1 MKVMTMN
8 TIDKPKNT
16 SKTPM
21 EFQNLGVPRHVFVE
35 NYILNFSHQD
45 IPDHVLHQGKRCLLD
60 LIGVLAA
67 GSTTPL
73 GKIISNHA
81 HRHFNTSE
89 SKELRLLGD
98 GRGSSALGV
107 ALAGGMMIDSIDA
120 HDGMRLTKGHAGCGL
135 LPALIA
141 LLEYQIIE
149 DNDFNYHDD
158 DLLTNLI
165 LGYEIAIRSG
175 IALHQSASDYHT
187 SGAWVAIGVAALAS
201 RILGGDHDQL
211 SHAMGIAEY
220 HGPRSQMMRTID
232 FPTMVKD
239 GSGWGAMAGL
249 SAGFLAQDGFTGAP
263 AVTVTAETEGPIW
276 ADLGTVWHMV
286 DQYIKPWPVCRWA
299 QPAVT
304 AAMDVMA
311 AHNLSAEDISH
322 IEVVSF
328 HEAVRLATRIPDNT
342 ETAQYS
348 LPWPVAAA
356 VCRGQVNTSEVTE
369 PFDDPA
375 ITALATSMILTE
387 DDRYNEAFPAQRFAH
402 VILTTKDGQRFTSA
416 TTQANW
422 DPDAP
427 PSDQEMIDKFHLL
440 ADPVLG
446 RKKAEALVDLVF
458 GLDVKNRNS
467 NNAKEIV
474 DLISTAF

>member
-1 MKVMTMN
+1 MN
-8 TIDKPKNT
+8 TINKPAHKAANT
-16 SKTPM
+16 NKTAT
-21 EFQNLGVPRHVFVE
+21 ETYNLAVPRNRFVE
-35 NYILNFSHQD
+35 NYILNFTAD
-45 IPDHVLHQGKRCLLD
+45 DMPDHLIHQGKRCLLD

-73 GKIISNHA
+73 GMIISNHA
-81 HRHFNTSE
+81 HRHFNTSTGQ
-89 SKELRLLGD
+89 KLRLLGD

-141 LLEYQIIE
+141 LLEYQAKL
-149 DNDFNYHDD
+149 DQHYHDH

-165 LGYEIAIRSG
+165 LGYEISIRAG
-175 IALHQSASDYHT
+175 IALHQSAADYHT

-201 RILGGDHDQL
+201 RILGGDHNEL

-232 FPTMVKD
+232 YPTMVKD

-249 SAGFLAQDGFTGAP
+249 SAGFLAQGGFTGAP
-263 AVTVTAETEGPIW
+263 AVTVTAETEHEIW

-311 AHNLSAEDISH
+311 SHGLSPQDIAH

-328 HEAVRLATRIPDNT
+328 HEAVRLATRIPENT

-369 PFDDPA
+369 PFDDPQM
-375 ITALATSMILTE
+375 IALSTGMTLTE
-387 DDRYNEAFPAQRFAH
+387 DDRYNDAFPSQRFAH
-402 VILTTKDGQRFTSA
+402 VILTAHDGKTFTSE

-422 DPDAP
+422 DPNAP
-427 PSDQEMIDKFHLL
+427 PTDQEMIDKFHLL
-440 ADPVLG
+440 ADAVMG

-458 GLDVKNRNS
+458 GLDVKNPNA
-467 NNAKEIV
+467 NNAKVIV
-474 DLISTAF
+474 DLISTRF